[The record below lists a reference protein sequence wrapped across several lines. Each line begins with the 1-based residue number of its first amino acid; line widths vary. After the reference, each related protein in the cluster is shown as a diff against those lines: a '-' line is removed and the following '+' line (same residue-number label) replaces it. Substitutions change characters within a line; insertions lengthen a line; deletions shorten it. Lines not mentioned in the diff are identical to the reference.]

1 MASKLLRKTLNS
13 DISFPK
19 SKDDLAFLRSWYKG
33 GLDGKEIEGGLDFKV
48 YMSVFNTC
56 SEFSEQALDKIN
68 LLADHNNLIYDMQ
81 EEYQPS
87 YPPMSPVTNTFFS
100 AWFNLDIPIYDKN
113 LSLGML
119 FNEYITKKGIMKYAI
134 QPMDDLLD
142 SYCSFYEVTG
152 VGENKLYLWDI
163 PHKEEFSCECKSGY
177 NGTVGEV
184 WYVRLLPPLSEGG
197 NWVTFN
203 TPYVFRATGRKQ
215 WEEFFQRLRAS
226 VDEDEIWMYLKYG
239 KYFQYWLEFVFQ
251 IYSNH
256 TGNAIFS
263 EGVPDIVESRPQGR
277 LERGVLSS

>member
-1 MASKLLRKTLNS
+1 MASKLLTKTLNS

-19 SKDDLAFLRSWYKG
+19 SKDDLSFLRSWNKG
-33 GLDGKEIEGGLDFKV
+33 ELDGKDFEGGLDFKV
-48 YMSVFNTC
+48 YMAVFNTC

-81 EEYQPS
+81 EEYMPS

-100 AWFNLDIPIYDKN
+100 AWYNLDISIYDKN

-119 FNEYITKKGIMKYAI
+119 FMEYITKKGIMKYTL
-134 QPMDDLLD
+134 QPMEDLLD
-142 SYCSFYEVTG
+142 SYCCFYEVTHVDG
-152 VGENKLYLWDI
+152 NKLYLWDI

-177 NGTVGEV
+177 SGTAGEV

-215 WEEFFQRLRAS
+215 WDEFFQRLRAS

-239 KYFQYWLEFVFQ
+239 KSFQYWLEFVFQ